1 VSETPRPAT
10 SSRRWRGAPIVT
22 LSLVAL
28 TVLAY
33 LVNLLPGT
41 GLTSRLAFVP
51 VLTAAEPWRA
61 LSVVLVHAGPT
72 HLLFNMVG
80 LFFFGGFLERPL
92 GRFFVL
98 GTYLLAAL
106 GGSLCPLLLS
116 ILWPA
121 VVSPGTVFVGASGAV
136 YGLVGVLLVPTR
148 RLDRN
153 WSGVLVFILLGALY
167 PLFDP
172 QVAWEAHLGGLITGF
187 VLGCCYFLVRKL
199 RSRST

>member
-1 VSETPRPAT
+1 M
-10 SSRRWRGAPIVT
+10 
-22 LSLVAL
+22 VAL

-33 LVNLLPGT
+33 LANLLPGA
-41 GLTSRLAFVP
+41 GLASRLAFVP
-51 VLTAAEPWRA
+51 ALTAVEPWRA
-61 LSVVLVHAGPT
+61 LTVVLVHAGPT

-80 LFFFGGFLERPL
+80 LYFFGGFLEKSL

-98 GTYLLAAL
+98 GTYLVAAL

-121 VVSPGTVFVGASGAV
+121 EVSPGTVFVGASGAV

-187 VLGCCYFLVRKL
+187 VLGGAYFLAL
-199 RSRST
+199 RLRRRSAGRPDRTA